1 MTDGSESQE
10 ELEREGEEVKELD
23 PLGVK
28 NKEDICYFL
37 AFLG

>member
-1 MTDGSESQE
+1 MTDESESKE
-10 ELEREGEEVKELD
+10 EEVEEVKELD

-28 NKEDICYFL
+28 NKEKFCYFL